1 MRESFVL
8 IISLFAISI
17 RCSNLDRD
25 GFNIYKADH
34 LRARPDIEPGNAA
47 SEIGDRI
54 LYFYRAPLQVYLS
67 HLPVDPQEYRK
78 GEANIFKSH
87 MLNKELNPLEKRTSK
102 AALSLMLQSKHD
114 AEHTNEEHYC
124 LHGK

>member
-34 LRARPDIEPGNAA
+34 LRTRPDIEPVNV
-47 SEIGDRI
+47 EVIGDRI
-54 LYFYRAPLQVYLS
+54 LYFYRAPLQMYLTQ
-67 HLPVDPQEYRK
+67 LPADTQEYRK
-78 GEANIFKSH
+78 GEANIFKNH
-87 MLNKELNPLEKRTSK
+87 MLNKELSPAEKRTSK
-102 AALSLMLQSKHD
+102 AALSQMLQSKHD
-114 AEHTNEEHYC
+114 AEHT
-124 LHGK
+124 